1 MYLYRTSL
9 TKEVF
14 TTCKELNLMENKKI
28 AVEIYTEATPNP
40 NTLKFITDKTLVEE
54 GSIDFPS
61 PSSAESCPLVL
72 DLFRFNF
79 VKRVFMAANFVTVTK
94 SENIEWQEVSAMIKS
109 VIKGYIEEGKPLF
122 KEMPKAVSS
131 TAPVEGEPEVITK
144 IKVVLDEYIR
154 PAVEQDG
161 GAINF
166 ESFNDGVVKVQL
178 QGSCSGCPSSTVTL
192 KSGIENL
199 LKRMV
204 PEVTEVVAEGV

>member
-1 MYLYRTSL
+1 
-9 TKEVF
+9 
-14 TTCKELNLMENKKI
+14 MENKNI
-28 AVEIYTEATPNP
+28 TVEVYTEATPNP
-40 NTLKFITDKTLVEE
+40 NTLKFITDKTLVDE
-54 GSIDFPS
+54 GSVDFPT

-72 DLFRFNF
+72 DLFRFDF
-79 VKRVFMAANFVTVTK
+79 VKRVFMAANFITVTK
-94 SENIEWQEVSAMIKS
+94 SEGMEWQEVSAMIKS
-109 VIKGYIEEGKPLF
+109 LIKGYLEEGKPLF
-122 KEMPKAVSS
+122 KESHKTISN
-131 TAPVEGEPEVITK
+131 TTPVEGEPEVVTK

-166 ESFNDGVVKVQL
+166 ESFIDGVVKVQL